1 MIDQDGKSTNKSI
14 TTEPKKPIHFKEN
27 RIEQAIKKSS
37 SSTAT
42 KSVSKVQI
50 VDQIL
55 LKIQVSV
62 QC

>member
-1 MIDQDGKSTNKSI
+1 MIDQDSKSTIRSI
-14 TTEPKKPIHFKEN
+14 TTEAKKPIHFKEN
-27 RIEQAIKKSS
+27 RPEQAIKR
-37 SSTAT
+37 STNST
-42 KSVSKVQI
+42 TSKTISKVQI